1 MRLPRWIT
9 VASISPFLPYTLAH
23 GFSLSMLQ
31 PISGFS
37 NACTQAYNTPLTDCT
52 LSDFYEGNTCSSG
65 CVNFLK
71 DLTARLNDECEGI
84 TALPN
89 TLIGMFFERTA
100 LQELCTGTQDTTDPA
115 DDEGSK
121 DSATVES
128 TSATSSR
135 SSSRTTSTIV
145 ETATRTAT
153 STTST
158 PISSTTTTIQTPV
171 VPSNTANAGQVP
183 GGGPP
188 TATAGGSSTSGP
200 SDTQGDAA
208 SADPNN
214 SSGGGGNNDGTGGT
228 VLEAAT
234 ATGNVKSIHGLLS
247 FSACLALVM
256 WNL

>member
-1 MRLPRWIT
+1 
-9 VASISPFLPYTLAH
+9 
-23 GFSLSMLQ
+23 MLQ

-37 NACTQAYNTPLTDCT
+37 DACTQAYNTPLTDCT
-52 LSDFYEGNTCSSG
+52 LSDFYEENTCSSD

-71 DLTARLNDECEGI
+71 DLMARLNDECEGI

-89 TLIGMFFERTA
+89 TLIGMFFKRTA
-100 LQELCTGTQDTTDPA
+100 IQELCTGTQGTTDPA
-115 DDEGSK
+115 DGEGAK
-121 DSATVES
+121 DSATVAS

-135 SSSRTTSTIV
+135 SSSSTTSTVV
-145 ETATRTAT
+145 ETATMTAT

-158 PISSTTTTIQTPV
+158 PLLSTTSSIRSSV
-171 VPSNTANAGQVP
+171 FPSNTANAGQESND
-183 GGGPP
+183 GSSI
-188 TATAGGSSTSGP
+188 ATAGGSSATSP
-200 SDTQGDAA
+200 SDTAGD
-208 SADPNN
+208 PTTGGPN
-214 SSGGGGNNDGTGGT
+214 SSNGGGGNNDGTGGT